1 MCALWVVSAYSAPL
15 TSSSRFNHQQNKME
29 KFIWPIRVY
38 YEDTDAGGVVFY
50 ANYLKFFERARTEML
65 RAMGYEQ
72 DELIVNE
79 GIIFVVRS
87 VQVDYLS
94 PARFNELL
102 EVSAEVT
109 LAKKASLI
117 FEQLITRGDDV
128 LCKGVIR
135 IACLDALTMRPKAI
149 PENLLELLK
158 NEH

>member
-1 MCALWVVSAYSAPL
+1 MNNFS
-15 TSSSRFNHQQNKME
+15 
-29 KFIWPIRVY
+29 WPVRVY

-72 DELIVNE
+72 DELTANE

-94 PARFNELL
+94 PARFNEQLQ
-102 EVSAEVT
+102 VSAEVR
-109 LAKKASLI
+109 LVKKASLT
-117 FEQLITRGDDV
+117 FEQMITRGDDV
-128 LCKGVIR
+128 LCKGSVR
-135 IACLDALTMRPKAI
+135 IACLDAQTMRPKAI
-149 PENLLELLK
+149 PETLFRAILEHTR

>member
-1 MCALWVVSAYSAPL
+1 LINR
-15 TSSSRFNHQQNKME
+15 SSRFNRQQMKME

-72 DELIVNE
+72 DELIANE

-102 EVSAEVT
+102 QVSAEVT
-109 LAKKASLI
+109 LAKKASLN

-128 LCKGVIR
+128 LCRSIIR
-135 IACLDALTMRPKAI
+135 IACLDANTMRPKAI

-158 NEH
+158 NEY